1 MRVYKSTSNLKH
13 QYAFNEYGNVVHIRD
28 AKKLY
33 EGKEMK
39 YYLFSD
45 KSYELLL
52 RASEDHNKNQKHFS
66 VKTEFVEHNGKK
78 FRRDTVS
85 ESIEHHNAKF
95 RIINQGYFAWDE
107 YKIPF
112 KNPRI
117 EQRFS
122 NSMFRADLV
131 VELMSGERVF
141 IEIIKTSDT
150 SKSKENYIIKNQ
162 LPTFKIYIKE
172 NGDFIYDKF
181 DFIGNEE
188 IERIRTGYRAR
199 RAYFDEMQ
207 SSVRSG
213 WSKYYKEKKGIDSE
227 IRELEE
233 RLRSKIESEERR
245 LHNLYPDGKPS
256 TGDITPELGE
266 EERRIIKYREK
277 IFSVIGRIRATR
289 DRIQKFKKSIQQSE
303 GGIDEIQRMESL
315 FIQASESIEWKWV
328 EPNYTREPQ
337 GRDRLLRLKYLLT

>member
-1 MRVYKSTSNLKH
+1 MRIYKSTSNLKH

-28 AKKLY
+28 AEKFY

-52 RASEDHNKNQKHFS
+52 RSWELGNKNQKHFS
-66 VKTEFVEHNGKK
+66 VKTEFVEYNGKK
-78 FRRDTVS
+78 FKRDSIS
-85 ESIEHHNAKF
+85 ESIQHHNAKF
-95 RIINQGYFAWDE
+95 RIIDQGYFAWDE

-131 VELMSGERVF
+131 VELISGERVF
-141 IEIIKTSDT
+141 VEIIKTSDT

-162 LPTFKIYIKE
+162 LPTFKIYIKD

-188 IERIRTGYRAR
+188 IERIRTSYRAR

-213 WSKYYKEKKGIDSE
+213 WSKYYKEKKGIDSD
-227 IRELEE
+227 IRDLEE

-277 IFSVIGRIRATR
+277 ISNVIGRIRTTR
-289 DRIQKFKKSIQQSE
+289 ERIQKFKKSIQQSE
-303 GGIDEIQRMESL
+303 GGIDEIHRMENL

-328 EPNYTREPQ
+328 EPNCIREPQ
-337 GRDRLLRLKYLLT
+337 GKDRLLRLKYLLT